1 MTVTDEVL
9 EALAVLATPTLANAL
24 DDVAFEG
31 VMEGLGQMVPGTR
44 CAGRAVTVR
53 EVAGRRGDFSSDDFK
68 VGQVIDA
75 ARAGDILVIDNG
87 GACVSTF
94 GGLATLAA
102 KVKGIGGLVADGG
115 VRDREEMIE
124 HAFPVFARHMT
135 PLTGRTRSGRARGE
149 GRGAG
154 RRLCPRRRAG
164 RGRTGQG
171 AAVPRGD
178 GPLQAHLS
186 RPAPARGFAGRRGEA
201 RSQARY
207 RIGFRPPFAL
217 TEAASVTYVNVIN
230 IHTPGSKDG
239 GRTAKCIT

>member
-9 EALAVLATPTLANAL
+9 AALAVLATPTLANAL

-135 PLTGRTRSGRARGE
+135 PLTGRTRLAVAGINEAVSCGGVRVRPGDVIVADGSGVVCIPAGHAARVAE
-149 GRGAG
+149 LAGAYA
-154 RRLCPRRRAG
+154 RDDA
-164 RGRTGQG
+164 Q
-171 AAVPRGD
+171 AAAELAKGLPFRE
-178 GPLQAHLS
+178 AM
-186 RPAPARGFAGRRGEA
+186 ARFK
-201 RSQARY
+201 
-207 RIGFRPPFAL
+207 RI
-217 TEAASVTYVNVIN
+217 
-230 IHTPGSKDG
+230 
-239 GRTAKCIT
+239 